1 MQAVTSDIS
10 GHPTVQAFYVV
21 KITDQKSER
30 AFTTTGAFDSF
41 LFMVSANSSEPV
53 DSFPGQISP

>member
-10 GHPTVQAFYVV
+10 GHPTVQAFYAV

-30 AFTTTGAFDSF
+30 AFTTTGKS
-41 LFMVSANSSEPV
+41 
-53 DSFPGQISP
+53 I